1 MENKIKVE
9 RNKQNELARQVG
21 ILFYTLTDMVNID
34 HMYKY
39 SLNWYKELSYKAAE
53 EAEQNTDEDNRI
65 NNI

>member
-1 MENKIKVE
+1 
-9 RNKQNELARQVG
+9 
-21 ILFYTLTDMVNID
+21 MVNID

-53 EAEQNTDEDNRI
+53 EAEQNPDEDNRI